1 MKKLILGAV
10 LIGLLLLSVY
20 AVISHQK
27 LTGDAH
33 YVTSENCSDC
43 HVVQHAAWQRTL
55 HPKMFHPVTKPSD
68 ILGDFSKP
76 DPAVTFKKEDIQ
88 FVVGSKWEQVYVRII
103 DGEYYPLT
111 AKWLVMQKKWEPYK
125 VKDWKETPMTKLCNG
140 CHVTGF
146 DAATGQFAEFG
157 IGCEACHGPGS
168 RHAANQQKTKW
179 SGCALCHDRLPGTA
193 KLATKDIVRSVAPS
207 VCGQCHSRGKN
218 NEVGAIPAGSF
229 DFPVNNKPDDD
240 FTKNYKQKLAQ
251 NDPEKKFW
259 WGYGISKDRHQ
270 EYADWNNSK
279 HARALAHLQE
289 STASRGPSCSK
300 GERGDQ
306 CMNCHSAD
314 YHLGKEGSKP
324 TLETAKYGVTCV
336 SCHEP
341 HGIDR
346 LAHDETSN
354 KCGNCHIANF
364 AGRSGAAAQ
373 QPHTP
378 CPAGQVTCAD
388 CHMPRT
394 VKTGGFYSLRSHA
407 FRIVPPQASQ
417 RENVPNSCQN
427 GGCHKDRSLDWAIG
441 AFDRHYPGVADK
453 LLKAGGAGGN

>member
-1 MKKLILGAV
+1 MKKLAFGTIA
-10 LIGLLLLSVY
+10 ICLLLLLAYQVVAHRQVS
-20 AVISHQK
+20 S
-27 LTGDAH
+27 DPH
-33 YVTSENCSDC
+33 YVTSENCADC
-43 HVVQHAAWQRTL
+43 HRLQHASWQRTL
-55 HPKMFHPVTKPSD
+55 HPKMFRPVTEPGD

-88 FVVGSKWEQVYVRII
+88 FVVGNKWEQVYVRLI

-125 VKDWKETPMTKLCNG
+125 VKDWKETPMTKQCNG

-146 DAATGQFAEFG
+146 DPATGKFPEFG

-168 RHAANQQKTKW
+168 RHVANKKIKLQRECT
-179 SGCALCHDRLPGTA
+179 LCHDHMPPVAAAG
-193 KLATKDIVRSVAPS
+193 KDIVRSVAPS
-207 VCGQCHSRGKN
+207 VCGQCHARGKN
-218 NEVGAIPAGSF
+218 SETGTIPAGSF

-240 FTKNYKQKLAQ
+240 FTQNYKQKLLK

-270 EYADWNNSK
+270 EYADWSSSK
-279 HARALAHLQE
+279 HAKALAHLQE
-289 STASRGPSCSK
+289 NQGPRGASCSK

-341 HGIDR
+341 HGLDK
-346 LAHDETSN
+346 LAHDETGN
-354 KCGNCHIANF
+354 KCGNCHLANF
-364 AGRSGAAAQ
+364 ASRSGMASQ
-373 QPHTP
+373 QPHSP
-378 CPAGQVTCAD
+378 CPAGQVSCAD

-407 FRIVPPQASQ
+407 FRIVPPQASLQ
-417 RENVPNSCQN
+417 ESVPNSCQN
-427 GGCHKDRSLDWAIG
+427 GGCHKDKPLAWSIG
-441 AFDRHYPGVADK
+441 EFDRHYPGVADK
-453 LLKAGGAGGN
+453 LLKAGGN